1 MSAHEALE
9 TVVPADIRAVWA
21 ASMMP
26 LGSVAAM
33 LARAGYRIVRFH
45 VSRFRSKET
54 IRSKFVADLPS
65 VAPAATRLR
74 AV

>member
-1 MSAHEALE
+1 MSAHEALA
-9 TVVPADIRAVWA
+9 TAVPADMRAVWA

-26 LGSVAAM
+26 FGSVAAM
-33 LARAGYRIVRFH
+33 LARAGYRFVRFH
-45 VSRFRSKET
+45 VSRFPSAET
-54 IRSKFVADLPS
+54 ISSKLVADLPS